1 MWDELY
7 YKTILWQYQWEN
19 RACGGTGL
27 RVGLKNLWP
36 QGRVGSSPTM
46 PIKNRIMIIFTK
58 HAENKFE
65 ILKRHKF
72 FITKKWVLETI
83 EKPELIDK
91 SRLPLLIAQRKID
104 TNRVLRVVYKKEF
117 EVIKIITFYPG
128 RRKQY
133 EK

>member
-1 MWDELY
+1 ML
-7 YKTILWQYQWEN
+7 
-19 RACGGTGL
+19 
-27 RVGLKNLWP
+27 
-36 QGRVGSSPTM
+36 
-46 PIKNRIMIIFTK
+46 IFTE

-72 FITKKWVLETI
+72 LITRKQVLETV

-104 TNRVLRVVYKKEF
+104 RDHVLRVVYKKEF
-117 EVIKIITFYPG
+117 GVIKIITFYPG

-133 EK
+133 E